1 VLNILEQNRKVR
13 PQPHSHFLKNIYLN
27 VALNRQLGVLPNLYP
42 VGKSAIYGGDMRKM
56 FIIEGEVKVIS
67 FLTGFT
73 KRIFPMFY
81 G

>member
-1 VLNILEQNRKVR
+1 MMWVETLN
-13 PQPHSHFLKNIYLN
+13 LN
-27 VALNRQLGVLPNLYP
+27 VALNRQLGVLPNPYP

-73 KRIFPMFY
+73 KRIFLRFY

>member
-1 VLNILEQNRKVR
+1 LVISPSIN
-13 PQPHSHFLKNIYLN
+13 PD
-27 VALNRQLGVLPNLYP
+27 VALIRQVGMLPNLYP

-73 KRIFPMFY
+73 KPFFL
-81 G
+81 